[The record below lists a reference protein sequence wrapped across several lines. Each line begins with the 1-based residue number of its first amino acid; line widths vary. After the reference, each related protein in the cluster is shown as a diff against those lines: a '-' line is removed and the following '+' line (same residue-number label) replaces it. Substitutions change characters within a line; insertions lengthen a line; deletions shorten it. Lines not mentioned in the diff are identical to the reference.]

1 MAAKRVTL
9 KKRDFPVRTCV
20 ICREK
25 NPKSEMTRFVST
37 EQGLLEGVT
46 LPGRGFYLCGK
57 EKCRSV
63 FEKKWK
69 VKR

>member
-1 MAAKRVTL
+1 
-9 KKRDFPVRTCV
+9 
-20 ICREK
+20 
-25 NPKSEMTRFVST
+25 MTRFVST